1 MPHIISDQQYR
12 EFQAMKEYLN
22 DPAPMPLTPPQDDD
36 EDDYRTTCGLLEED
50 DFITEDEAWS
60 K

>member
-12 EFQAMKEYLN
+12 EFQAMRDYLN
-22 DPAPMPLTPPQDDD
+22 DPAPLPMLPDDD
-36 EDDYRTTCGLLEED
+36 EDDYRSTCGLLEED
-50 DFITEDEAWS
+50 DFTTEDESWT

>member
-12 EFQAMKEYLN
+12 EFQAMRDYLN
-22 DPAPMPLTPPQDDD
+22 DPAPLPMQPDDD
-36 EDDYRTTCGLLEED
+36 EDDYRSTCGLLEGD
-50 DFITEDEAWS
+50 DDLVDEAWT